1 MKLTAGL
8 FGRKKNL
15 KTDVLPSKLDILRFY
30 LWINVNGNQSSFP
43 IIVEKVME
51 IWSSA
56 GIPTVTKR
64 MVTKCLKNLHKKYRK
79 FTMHHKERK
88 KSTSF
93 QKKLAKFKVEL
104 KYLFDIAQCKCH
116 ESNCVKHNLS
126 KNKRQFL
133 INQRTLKKLKI
144 SIKDATAVS
153 DYEQDEEEYVSED
166 ESKFDE
172 NGNDQ
177 TYVVPTKKCRLAYN
191 TLKLRQVALVA
202 DRYKA
207 SHTMTAAIATAVLEV
222 VGLVTPENNALV
234 IDKRKVAR
242 SRDKIRDSLDSQA
255 DEDFLG
261 LYFDGRKDMTLFV
274 EKEDDGIVR
283 KSFGKEE
290 HVSLIGQPGNKFLEY
305 VPLDHGTALDFLTG
319 ITNVIDQD
327 FDAMGCDGTGVN
339 TGWKNGVIRRY
350 EKYLQHSLQWLIC
363 L

>member
-1 MKLTAGL
+1 M
-8 FGRKKNL
+8 
-15 KTDVLPSKLDILRFY
+15 
-30 LWINVNGNQSSFP
+30 
-43 IIVEKVME
+43 
-51 IWSSA
+51 
-56 GIPTVTKR
+56 
-64 MVTKCLKNLHKKYRK
+64 
-79 FTMHHKERK
+79 
-88 KSTSF
+88 
-93 QKKLAKFKVEL
+93 
-104 KYLFDIAQCKCH
+104 
-116 ESNCVKHNLS
+116 
-126 KNKRQFL
+126 
-133 INQRTLKKLKI
+133 KKLKI

-177 TYVVPTKKCRLAYN
+177 TYVVPTKKRRLAYN
-191 TLKLRQVALVA
+191 TLKLGQVALVA